1 MATKYRVQGPDGAVH
16 VFEGP
21 DDATP
26 AQIESFAAQT
36 FGAAPKISSGIPSA
50 RRTGVDQIP
59 GYDKPVPAAPEA
71 PVKRYGGPLPE
82 ALMAPIETAVT
93 LGTGLITAPI
103 VEAANIGGLEPVVI
117 TSGGKQKPK
126 P

>member
-59 GYDKPVPAAPEA
+59 GYDKPVPARSTC
-71 PVKRYGGPLPE
+71 KKIRR
-82 ALMAPIETAVT
+82 PIARSID
-93 LGTGLITAPI
+93 GAY
-103 VEAANIGGLEPVVI
+103 
-117 TSGGKQKPK
+117 
-126 P
+126 